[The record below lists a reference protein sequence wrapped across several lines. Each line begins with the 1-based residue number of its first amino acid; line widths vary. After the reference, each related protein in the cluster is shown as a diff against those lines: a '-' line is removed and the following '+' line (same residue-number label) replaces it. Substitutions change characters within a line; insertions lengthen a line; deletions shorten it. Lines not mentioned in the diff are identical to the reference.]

1 MDPER
6 TSAFWQA
13 VVQIIPVLALAL
25 VIEARFSAIIFV
37 RPFSDAR
44 TPPSRRELVGAHY
57 AMRVLATAMVLIEL
71 LGLLFIAIPRE
82 SSVPMTYIELA
93 LMLLAVTTI
102 VFALVLV
109 VLIPAAERTAP
120 GGLAST
126 SEEEPPV
133 P

>member
-25 VIEARFSAIIFV
+25 VLEARFAAVIFV

-44 TPPSRRELVGAHY
+44 TPPSRRELIAAHY
-57 AMRVLATAMVLIEL
+57 AVRVLATAMVLVEL
-71 LGLLFIAIPRE
+71 LGLLFIAVPRE

-93 LMLLAVTTI
+93 LVTLAVATI
-102 VFALVLV
+102 VLALVLV
-109 VLIPAAERTAP
+109 VLIPVAERTAP

-126 SEEEPPV
+126 RDDEPPV